1 MNWFMIALV
10 APILWAATNH
20 IDKYLINKY
29 FRNGGVGSLIIFSS
43 LIGIFVLPFI
53 LIIHPAVFSINP
65 ILALLIIANGS
76 LYVLGLLPYLYA
88 LAEDEASIVVPLFQ
102 TIPVFSYVL
111 AFFVLGER
119 LASIQIVA
127 SLLIILGAITLSLD
141 LNQKKIKFKKKVFWL
156 MFLASFL
163 IALNGLIF
171 KYVAIQENFWTTS
184 FWEYIGF
191 AVLSIILLLFVRS
204 YREQFLL
211 VVKNNKRA
219 VLGWNTTNEVLNI
232 IAKIIM
238 NFATLL
244 APLALVWVVNGFQPF
259 FVLFFGIIITLFF
272 PRFSKENLLKK
283 HLAQKVI
290 AILIIFIGVYLL
302 NV

>member
-1 MNWFMIALV
+1 MIALV

-290 AILIIFIGVYLL
+290 AILIMFIGVYLL

>member
-1 MNWFMIALV
+1 MIALV

>member
-1 MNWFMIALV
+1 MNWFIIALA
-10 APILWAATNH
+10 APVLWAVTNH

-53 LIIHPAVFSINP
+53 LIIHPAVFAIKP

-102 TIPVFSYVL
+102 TIPVFSYLL

-119 LASIQIVA
+119 LTSIQIIA

-191 AVLSIILLLFVRS
+191 AVLSIVLLLFVRS
-204 YREQFLL
+204 YRDQFLL

-219 VLGWNTTNEVLNI
+219 VLGWNTANEVLNI

-259 FVLFFGIIITLFF
+259 FVLFFGIIIALFF
-272 PRFSKENLLKK
+272 PHFSKENLLKK
-283 HLAQKVI
+283 HLAQKIV

-302 NV
+302 NI

>member
-1 MNWFMIALV
+1 MNWFIIALI
-10 APILWAATNH
+10 APFLWAITNH

-29 FRNGGVGSLIIFSS
+29 FRNRGIGSIIIFSS

-53 LIIHPAVFSINP
+53 LIIHPAVFAIKP
-65 ILALLIIANGS
+65 ILALLIVINGS
-76 LYVLGLLPYLYA
+76 IYVLGLLPYLYA
-88 LAEDEASIVVPLFQ
+88 LAEDEASIVVPLLQ

-119 LASIQIVA
+119 LTGIQVIA
-127 SLLIILGAITLSLD
+127 SLLIILGAIVLSLD

-163 IALNGLIF
+163 AALNGLIF
-171 KYVAIQENFWTTS
+171 KYVAIQEDFWTTS

-191 AVLSIILLLFVRS
+191 AILSIILLVFIKS
-204 YREQFLL
+204 YRNQFLL
-211 VVKNNKRA
+211 VIRNNKRV
-219 VLGWNTTNEVLNI
+219 VLGWNTINEVLNI
-232 IAKIIM
+232 IAKIVM

-259 FVLFFGIIITLFF
+259 FVLIFGIIITLFF
-272 PRFSKENLLKK
+272 PYFGKEILVKK
-283 HLAQKVI
+283 YLIQKVI
-290 AILIIFIGVYLL
+290 AIAIMFVGVYML
-302 NV
+302 NI

>member
-1 MNWFMIALV
+1 MNWFMIALA

-259 FVLFFGIIITLFF
+259 FVLFFGIIITLFS
-272 PRFSKENLLKK
+272 PHFSKENLLKK

-290 AILIIFIGVYLL
+290 AILIMFIGVYLL